1 MVALSSLIESDKS
14 FGENPE
20 RQNLSLKFGGNR
32 SKRTDKGV
40 DMQHMKTRDQWKRY
54 CLAAVNRTGKS

>member
-40 DMQHMKTRDQWKRY
+40 DMQHMKTRDQ
-54 CLAAVNRTGKS
+54 